1 MERKI
6 AYLFEINTLSRIK
19 FSLLSYLLQNWILA
33 SGNEYSGKD
42 DVSTTLIGFPN
53 GTDEKQLHFSLSFW
67 ISKIDNKYFKGR

>member
-33 SGNEYSGKD
+33 SGNEYSRK